1 MKSLREI
8 ALALALMVP
17 MADGAAAAEALM
29 SGQMLHERCQSPE
42 LVGQAMCLGYALEVV
57 DGNASILRCAPRP
70 LKVLKIVDAVK
81 LHLKRYPA
89 DRDFPSQ
96 LIVRL
101 ALGKAWPCGK

>member
-17 MADGAAAAEALM
+17 MADGAAAAEFM

-42 LVGQAMCLGYALEVV
+42 LVGQAMCMGYALGVV
-57 DGNASILRCAPRP
+57 DGNASVLRCAPRP

-81 LHLKRYPA
+81 LHLKRYPS
-89 DRDFPSQ
+89 DRAFPGQ

-101 ALGKAWPCGK
+101 AMGEAWPCGK